1 MSTHHEIRKIK
12 SQAALLKYAAISAAM
27 LGAMFLAGS
36 YGFGAGKAVQLKRDI
51 ATVKAWAA
59 TSDFPTVKIVY
70 ASHEPIAIIRGNVCT
85 PIGPGYALPTTYHV
99 EWVSPYDRP
108 CGAGKP
114 GQPYQDSAALQAIQ
128 NKIAGLS

>member
-1 MSTHHEIRKIK
+1 MSANYENHKLK
-12 SQAALLKYAAISAAM
+12 SQTRLLKIAAFSAFT

-51 ATVKAWAA
+51 ATVKQWVETA
-59 TSDFPTVKIVY
+59 DFPVVKIVY
-70 ASHEPIAIIRGNVCT
+70 ASHEPIAIIRGDVCT
-85 PIGPGYALPTTYHV
+85 PIGPGYRLPATYHV

-114 GQPYQDSAALQAIQ
+114 GQPYQDSAALAAIIRRVQ
-128 NKIAGLS
+128 K